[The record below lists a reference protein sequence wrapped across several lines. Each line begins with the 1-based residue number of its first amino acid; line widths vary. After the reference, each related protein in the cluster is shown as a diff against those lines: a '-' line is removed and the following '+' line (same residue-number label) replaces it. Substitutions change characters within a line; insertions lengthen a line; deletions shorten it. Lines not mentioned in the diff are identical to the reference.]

1 MSEGNAS
8 SSSSSELRE
17 EKSSVQIEDHRNE
30 EKEETVENS
39 NEEEEKEKIVVKK
52 QVVHHN
58 YNCECQHVPELTRSE
73 LEERIRR
80 IREELNLPQTSVKED
95 LRHRDYHVDHHHS
108 GFHQNCIDESKR
120 TKWVS
125 SSSEADDR
133 VFRSRSKSASE
144 RWLCWRS
151 KSKSPGRNVSSAKPA
166 WRPTGANDYTSTYL
180 RRADMII
187 NSEKKKASV
196 DVRPSTSMATTSL
209 PVSLYLITS
218 SITITIILKI
228 LNSKKIFRTR
238 KNFKYSL
245 EIFLIF
251 LKFLIKEIFLL
262 ILFS

>member
-1 MSEGNAS
+1 MSEGHASS

-17 EKSSVQIEDHRNE
+17 EKSSVQIEDHHQE
-30 EKEETVENS
+30 EKVETFENS
-39 NEEEEKEKIVVKK
+39 NEEEKEKIVVKK
-52 QVVHHN
+52 QVVHHHH
-58 YNCECQHVPELTRSE
+58 NCECQHVPELTRSE

-95 LRHRDYHVDHHHS
+95 LRHRDYHVDHNHHHHHHS
-108 GFHQNCIDESKR
+108 GFHQNCIDESKT

-144 RWLCWRS
+144 RWLRSRS

-187 NSEKKKASV
+187 NSEKKNATA

-209 PVSLYLITS
+209 PVS
-218 SITITIILKI
+218 
-228 LNSKKIFRTR
+228 
-238 KNFKYSL
+238 
-245 EIFLIF
+245 
-251 LKFLIKEIFLL
+251 
-262 ILFS
+262 